1 MKKHDRMIGI
11 ISLIFSGLIIFETLR
26 IPTRIETSYEPG
38 PTFLPFWVGVA
49 IAILSILLIVYAS
62 RLPAELERQSI
73 FPDRQG
79 FIRIGLLVATL
90 IAYTSLLNVLGYV
103 VCTLS
108 ANIFLMRFVMHAK
121 WKFTLWQSLL
131 ITFLLT
137 ATFGYLM
144 EGNLPKNMFGF

>member
-11 ISLIFSGLIIFETLR
+11 ISLIFSGLIIFETSR
-26 IPTRIETSYEPG
+26 IPTRIQTSYEPG

-62 RLPAELERQSI
+62 RLPAETESETI

-90 IAYTSLLNVLGYV
+90 VAYTALLNVLGYMI
-103 VCTLS
+103 CTLF
-108 ANIFLMRFVMHAK
+108 ANIFLMRFVMQAK
-121 WKFTLWQSLL
+121 WKFTLWQSVL

-137 ATFGYLM
+137 VTFGYLM
-144 EGNLPKNMFGF
+144 EGNLPQNIFGF